1 MTYTETGKQCLI
13 WSDIP
18 NSASLPYFMFSHLS
32 YEDRQEP
39 PEDLKKN
46 LYRWVS
52 EQSLNYCR
60 NPGMQERPW
69 CFVSYKD
76 FSWEYCN
83 IPFCDS
89 PKEPVEC
96 RLTRMGMEYAGLKNV
111 DADGRKCQRWLSQTP
126 HKHSMLLHLLEFP
139 DSGLDSHHNYCRN
152 PGDRGMS
159 GPWCYPEG
167 SNEKKSCGIPFC
179 WEAYRQVAIA
189 GKPAKGYPECLQ
201 SAKGE
206 EYVGTT
212 RKTETGKE
220 CYLWD
225 SKPYGKTD
233 DFDPSESYEDH
244 FPDNHDKT
252 TTAAENFCRNPT
264 SKERPWCFVADADKK
279 WEYCN
284 ISICPDYPS
293 CLNSPGHALSRLET
307 FHFLNDAPYP
317 VVCNLHAHNP

>member
-1 MTYTETGKQCLI
+1 M
-13 WSDIP
+13 
-18 NSASLPYFMFSHLS
+18 
-32 YEDRQEP
+32 
-39 PEDLKKN
+39 
-46 LYRWVS
+46 
-52 EQSLNYCR
+52 
-60 NPGMQERPW
+60 
-69 CFVSYKD
+69 
-76 FSWEYCN
+76 
-83 IPFCDS
+83 
-89 PKEPVEC
+89 EPVEC

-152 PGDRGMS
+152 PDERDMS

-167 SNEKKSCGIPFC
+167 SNEKN
-179 WEAYRQVAIA
+179 
-189 GKPAKGYPECLQ
+189 
-201 SAKGE
+201 AKGE
-206 EYVGTT
+206 EYVGTM

-220 CYLWD
+220 CHWWD

-233 DFDPSESYEDH
+233 DFDPSRSYEDH

-284 ISICPDYPS
+284 ISICPDYPNRPEYPE
-293 CLNSPGHALSRLET
+293 CLKTEKGKEYMGIKNKTKTGKDCLRWDSKPYGKPDDFESMMFYGE
-307 FHFLNDAPYP
+307 HFLNEDPGSHENY
-317 VVCNLHAHNP
+317 CRNPALRERPWCFVLDLDIQWEYCDIPMCDDRGKVRMTLLAYRIASP